1 MYCAFQGNTQRL
13 SAWESRNSNTFRER
27 VSIVENS
34 KESILAWDP
43 DFTKVTAEEKKKID
57 KADEELARGE
67 YVSHEDV
74 WADVG

>member
-1 MYCAFQGNTQRL
+1 M
-13 SAWESRNSNTFRER
+13 
-27 VSIVENS
+27 ENS

-43 DFTKVTAEEKKKID
+43 DFTKATAEEKKKID